1 MSGSAQEG
9 MPGGP
14 TARGPVSM
22 RQVAELAGVSVA
34 TVSNAI
40 NRPEIVTPKV
50 RNRVKKA
57 IRELGYVRNE
67 SARTLR
73 TGRSD
78 EIGLVVPDASS
89 PFWGPVVNAADTAA
103 DDVDAVISLFSSHGD
118 RKREQHIF
126 QRLINHRVRGVLA
139 ASLDRETTAL
149 EVFRSAGIPFALLA
163 QGGRAGDFCCV
174 YSDDRVGGRLV
185 GEHLME
191 LGHRSVTFVGTRFP
205 ERLEG
210 ISGAVRAAGG
220 TLSEIN
226 PDQLTFDDGYRAGLT
241 IAGAPPESRTTSVAC
256 ATDIV
261 AIGLI
266 LALTEQGIRVPEDIS
281 VTGYDD
287 IQFARAAMVPLTTV
301 RQPTG
306 EIGTRAIRLLNDE
319 IAEGVDH
326 HHSAVVFHP
335 TLTIRRSTGAAP
347 R

>member
-1 MSGSAQEG
+1 
-9 MPGGP
+9 
-14 TARGPVSM
+14 M

-40 NRPEIVTPKV
+40 NRPDIVTPKV
-50 RNRVKKA
+50 RHRVKKA

-89 PFWGPVVNAADTAA
+89 PFWGPVVDAADTAA
-103 DDVDAVISLFSSHGD
+103 NDVDAVISLFSSHGD
-118 RKREQHIF
+118 RVREQHIF

-139 ASLDRETTAL
+139 APLDRDTTAL
-149 EVFRSAGIPFALLA
+149 DLFRTAGIPFALLA
-163 QGGRAGDFCCV
+163 QGGREGGFCCV
-174 YSDDRVGGRLV
+174 YNDDRVGGRLV

-191 LGHRSVTFVGTRFP
+191 LGHRTVTFVGTRFP

-210 ISGAVRAAGG
+210 ISGPVRAAGA
-220 TLSEIN
+220 TISEIN
-226 PDQLTFDDGYRAGLT
+226 PDQMTFDEGYRAGLR
-241 IAGAPPESRTTSVAC
+241 ILDAPVADRPTSVAC

-261 AIGLI
+261 AIGLL
-266 LALTEQGIRVPEDIS
+266 LALTERGLRVPEDIS

-287 IQFARAAMVPLTTV
+287 IEVAQAAIVPLTTV

-306 EIGTRAIRLLNDE
+306 EIGSRAVRLLNDE
-319 IAEGVDH
+319 IVEGVDH

-335 TLTIRRSTGAAP
+335 ALVVRRSTGKVP